1 MVAFEGKKSEEFVPG
16 QIVCLKSKPEI
27 KGAVVRILHGEPENR
42 YLVFVDGESIPY
54 YASQI
59 RAAEEEPNQELVQLK
74 QFHAYLTSLQ
84 IRHPGLSNLYSLN
97 SARIEYI
104 PYQFRPVLKFI
115 KSERPRLLIADSV
128 GVVG

>member
-1 MVAFEGKKSEEFVPG
+1 MVAFEGEKSEEFVPG

-59 RAAEEEPNQELVQLK
+59 RAVEEPSHELVPLK
-74 QFHAYLTSLQ
+74 RFNAHLTSLQ
-84 IRHPGLSNLYSLN
+84 IRHPGALK
-97 SARIEYI
+97 
-104 PYQFRPVLKFI
+104 PVLA
-115 KSERPRLLIADSV
+115 ELRPHRVHTLPVPACSKV
-128 GVVG
+128 H